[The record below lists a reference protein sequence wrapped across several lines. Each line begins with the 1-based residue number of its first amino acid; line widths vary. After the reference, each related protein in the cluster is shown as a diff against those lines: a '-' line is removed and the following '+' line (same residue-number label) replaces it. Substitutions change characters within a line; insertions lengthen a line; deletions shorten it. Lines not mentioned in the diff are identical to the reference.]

1 MKEIFNTLIAWG
13 PAGIFGFAVVDGLG
27 VPTPGGLDAALIILS
42 YNRPQHWY
50 FIAAVTMLGSLIG
63 CMSLFFIARRAGEKM
78 LTKYRSR
85 ARFEKL
91 EHWFQEYGLLTVFI
105 PALIPIPMPLKF
117 FIICSGVFEVRHLS
131 IFLVLLTA
139 RVPRYLGLAYLG
151 SRGLS
156 VKWFVD
162 HAVYLLA
169 FALGLFMVLYVI
181 IAIARHRKRL
191 TGQE

>member
-42 YNRPQHWY
+42 YNRPQQWY
-50 FIAAVTMLGSLIG
+50 FMAAVTMLGSLIG

-78 LTKYRSR
+78 LARYRSR
-85 ARFEKL
+85 ARFERL
-91 EHWFQEYGLLTVFI
+91 ENWFQEYGLLTVFI

-117 FIICSGVFEVRHLS
+117 FIICSGVFEVRALP
-131 IFLVLLTA
+131 IFLTLLTA

-156 VKWFVD
+156 VKWFVG

-169 FALGLFMVLYVI
+169 FAVGLFLLLYLI
-181 IAIARHRKRL
+181 IAVARHRRRL